1 MHHFLINI
9 TIALSLFFQQQIDVA
24 ALKKDP
30 IIIQYKYIMDDIREG
45 QISRKY
51 VLPNDPQV
59 MKSFGSNPTK
69 ENLKK
74 LLNDKGMK
82 NANEYVD
89 KMFLQTKLMFDFLK
103 KHPELSKLDAN
114 KRQQIIRQLLYE

>member
-1 MHHFLINI
+1 MKHFLINI
-9 TIALSLFFQQQIDVA
+9 TIALSFFFQQQIDVA

-30 IIIQYKYIMDDIREG
+30 VLIQYKQIMDDIREG
-45 QISRKY
+45 QISHKY

-74 LLNDKGMK
+74 LLNEKGMK

-89 KMFLQTKLMFDFLK
+89 KIFLQTKLMFDFLK
-103 KHPELSKLDAN
+103 KHPELSRINAN
-114 KRQQIIRQLLYE
+114 KKQEIIRQLLFD